1 MAGRTSSFS
10 FKGKSVKIEEIGRE
24 LHVAAVLE
32 GSVRKSGDQVR
43 VTAQLINTADGYHL
57 WTASYDRRL
66 TEIFAM
72 QDEIA
77 RSVVA
82 ALKVKL
88 LPGQR
93 PAARER
99 RTTKPEAYNEYLVAQ
114 QFANRYTKDGDRL
127 AVAFYE
133 KAVALDPGYAPA
145 WAGLARARHKFA
157 GYYSVTVDDLVRS
170 EERALAEAEKAIA
183 LDPDL
188 AEGYGV
194 RGKLR
199 SIFKRDWAGGQA
211 DLAHALA
218 LDPGN
223 ATTLAS
229 QADLIASLGRLREA
243 IALQRR
249 ATELDPLNADT
260 WTFLGLMYRSSGE
273 LDLARQAMNRLL
285 EIAPESAGGQCG
297 LASTSLLEGQ
307 PAAALSS
314 SGGCR
319 FEFLRLQNVAMA
331 QHDLG
336 RSRESQ
342 EALDTLIATH
352 SLAAFQIAQVYAWR
366 GERDR
371 AFDWLER
378 AYERHDESL
387 RFLKHSAL
395 LRSLRGDPRFTV
407 LLRKMNLPV
416 D

>member
-1 MAGRTSSFS
+1 M
-10 FKGKSVKIEEIGRE
+10 
-24 LHVAAVLE
+24 
-32 GSVRKSGDQVR
+32 
-43 VTAQLINTADGYHL
+43 
-57 WTASYDRRL
+57 
-66 TEIFAM
+66 
-72 QDEIA
+72 
-77 RSVVA
+77 
-82 ALKVKL
+82 
-88 LPGQR
+88 
-93 PAARER
+93 
-99 RTTKPEAYNEYLVAQ
+99 
-114 QFANRYTKDGDRL
+114 
-127 AVAFYE
+127 
-133 KAVALDPGYAPA
+133 ALDPGYAPA
-145 WAGLARARHKFA
+145 WAGLARARHNFA
-157 GYYSVTVDDLVRS
+157 SVSAVTVDNLVRT

-199 SIFKRDWAGGQA
+199 SVFKRDWAGGQA

-243 IALQRR
+243 IAPQRR
-249 ATELDPLNADT
+249 ATELDPLNPDS
-260 WTFLGLMYRSSGE
+260 WSWLGFMYRLNGE
-273 LDLARQAMNRLL
+273 FALAREAMNRLL
-285 EIAPESAGGQCG
+285 EIAPESAHGDCG
-297 LASTSLLEGQ
+297 LANLSLLEGKL
-307 PAAALSS
+307 ADALTSYGQCRLEVSS
-314 SGGCR
+314 LMG
-319 FEFLRLQNVAMA
+319 VAIVH
-331 QHDLG
+331 HDLG

-342 EALDTLIATH
+342 EALDTLIARHPT
-352 SLAAFQIAQVYAWR
+352 AAVQIAQVYARR